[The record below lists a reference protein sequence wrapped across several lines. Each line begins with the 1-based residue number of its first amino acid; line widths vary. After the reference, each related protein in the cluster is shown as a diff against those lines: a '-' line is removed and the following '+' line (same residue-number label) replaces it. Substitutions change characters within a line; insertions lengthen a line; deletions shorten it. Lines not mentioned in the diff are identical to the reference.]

1 MGWSWGCFCSNWRY
15 KQLEVRLMILVSLVI
30 TQYIYIY
37 QYIYISISIYIYIS
51 IYILYYAEHHPWTE
65 NPLLNQNLEWQMVG
79 LTARMGLSNS
89 GVSLTPVFSHGFS
102 SFRLFSGIK
111 RLPFFRTDPML
122 GQTRSVF
129 DTENQIQ
136 ILRYI
141 FFRYLRFFFSWIYH
155 YVPGPMD
162 KIIGDVNGEIISNTG
177 VNDKG

>member
-1 MGWSWGCFCSNWRY
+1 
-15 KQLEVRLMILVSLVI
+15 
-30 TQYIYIY
+30 
-37 QYIYISISIYIYIS
+37 
-51 IYILYYAEHHPWTE
+51 
-65 NPLLNQNLEWQMVG
+65 MVG

-141 FFRYLRFFFSWIYH
+141 FFRYLRFFFREYTIMYPDQWTKSL
-155 YVPGPMD
+155 GM
-162 KIIGDVNGEIISNTG
+162 
-177 VNDKG
+177 